1 MIKFDEATHTYTV
14 DGVRLVSVTQVI
26 ADAGLYGDA
35 TAFFTEYS
43 RNRGTNIH
51 KIIQWHLS
59 KELDESTVGPVE
71 RPYFDAWLK
80 FEAEADYVS
89 DACEKAMASVPY
101 RFAGTVD
108 HVGHLNGHP
117 SLIDTKTGATM
128 PATSL
133 QLAGYEVLI
142 KSPGIKRFS
151 LQLMNTGKYKLTEF
165 KNRSDRGV
173 FLSALSLYFW
183 KRNHLNGGK

>member
-1 MIKFDEATHTYTV
+1 MIKLDGATHTYTI
-14 DGVRLVSVTQVI
+14 DGVRFPSVTQVL
-26 ADAGLYGDA
+26 ADMGLIDSTY
-35 TAFFTEYS
+35 FTEYS
-43 RNRGTNIH
+43 RERGTFLH
-51 KIIQWHLS
+51 RIIQWHLS
-59 KELDESTVGPVE
+59 GELDENTIDPAI

-80 FEAEADYVS
+80 FESEADYVS

-117 SLIDTKTGATM
+117 ALIDTKSGAPI
-128 PATSL
+128 PATAL
-133 QLAGYEVLI
+133 QLAGYEILI
-142 KSPGIKRFS
+142 KIPGIKRFS
-151 LQLMNTGKYKLTEF
+151 LQLTNTGKYKLTEF

-183 KRNHLNGGK
+183 KRNNLNGGK